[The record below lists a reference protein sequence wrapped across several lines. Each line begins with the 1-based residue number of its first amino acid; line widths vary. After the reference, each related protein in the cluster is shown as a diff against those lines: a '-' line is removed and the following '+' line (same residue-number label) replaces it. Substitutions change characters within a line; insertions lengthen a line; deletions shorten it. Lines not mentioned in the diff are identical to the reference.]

1 MVEKFDVRRSAD
13 SDDVLRAIQGQFK
26 IVQTVGDANA
36 VIEDVKSGGLVLINA
51 AATGDRT
58 LTLPAPG
65 AGLFVSII
73 WTVASD
79 AQATIIE
86 VPSGA
91 LLGSVL
97 AQNGTGTT
105 IVQSDGTD
113 TKITVNDNIEPGCRL
128 EFVSDGTNWI
138 VSGTVMSADAD
149 PAFS

>member
-1 MVEKFDVRRSAD
+1 MLDKFSVKRSAD

-26 IVQTVGDANA
+26 STVSFGD
-36 VIEDVKSGGLVLINA
+36 EDGTVEDIKSGGIVFITA
-51 AATGDRT
+51 AATSART
-58 LTLPAPG
+58 ITLPAP
-65 AGLFVSII
+65 AVGLYLSVI

-79 AQATIIE
+79 AEATVLE

-128 EFVSDGTNWI
+128 ELVSDGTNWI

>member
-1 MVEKFDVRRSAD
+1 MLEKFSVKRSAD

-26 IVQTVGDANA
+26 IVQTVGDADA
-36 VIEDVKSGGLVLINA
+36 TIEDIKSGGLVLIDT
-51 AATGDRT
+51 AATSART
-58 LTLPAPG
+58 ITLPAP
-65 AGLFVSII
+65 AKGLFLSII

-79 AQATIIE
+79 AEATVVE

-97 AQNGTGTT
+97 AQNGSGTT
-105 IVQSDGTD
+105 IVQSDGSD
-113 TKITVNDNIEPGCRL
+113 TKITVNDDIEPGCRL

-138 VSGTVMSADAD
+138 VSGTVMSGDAN